1 MESDAATIW
10 MLVGI
15 AVTLGGIILL
25 QGAASNRRMDRM
37 EQRLVQRL
45 DRTDQQMN
53 QRLDRTDQQ
62 MSQRMDR
69 MDQKMDDIR
78 DRLARL
84 EVIVDFIRLGMQLPR
99 PPELAAE
106 GPKDQ

>member
-10 MLVGI
+10 ILVGI

-25 QGAASNRRMDRM
+25 QGAASNRQMDRM
-37 EQRLVQRL
+37 EQRL
-45 DRTDQQMN
+45 N
-53 QRLDRTDQQ
+53 
-62 MSQRMDR
+62 QRMDR
-69 MDQKMDDIR
+69 MDQKTDDIR

-106 GPKDQ
+106 GPKEQWSRRKSKGDCASRIHPSG